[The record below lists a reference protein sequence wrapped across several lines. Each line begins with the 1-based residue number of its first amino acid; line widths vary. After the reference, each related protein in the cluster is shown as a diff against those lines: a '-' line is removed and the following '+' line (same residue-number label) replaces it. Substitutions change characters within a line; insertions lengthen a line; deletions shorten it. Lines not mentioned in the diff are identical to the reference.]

1 MSTPFLFL
9 SYYTHFWVPKSAWT
23 DEGHE
28 GSQYK
33 SSKSVWHLTNF
44 CQHFNHQLF
53 TFPASYLSAFSL
65 AIFLEL
71 PSSCFYNSCPHP
83 TQIGVRS
90 NFTLKRV
97 KNLFHILITFCIL
110 FKFFDCL
117 DPFKLSCKLSS
128 CFTDLITTLIQAFE
142 LSLCLWN
149 RHSLLCL
156 YGCS

>member
-1 MSTPFLFL
+1 MKDMRVLSTKAVSLYDISQISVNIPAINSSPFLR
-9 SYYTHFWVPKSAWT
+9 HICGKA
-23 DEGHE
+23 
-28 GSQYK
+28 
-33 SSKSVWHLTNF
+33 
-44 CQHFNHQLF
+44 
-53 TFPASYLSAFSL
+53 LSAFSL

-71 PSSCFYNSCPHP
+71 PSSCFYNSSPHP

-97 KNLFHILITFCIL
+97 KNLFHILTTFCIL

-142 LSLCLWN
+142 LSLCLCN
-149 RHSLLCL
+149 RHPLLCL